1 METLITYLFPLLIF
15 PTSIFLFLL
24 IHKKDSKNETNLP
37 GSSGWPF
44 IGENMD
50 FAMLGAQKYVSERM
64 KRYSPDVFKT
74 SLLGEKMAVFCG
86 AHGNKFLFTN
96 ETKLLTSWWPE
107 SMKKAL
113 LFPEFVNNPVKEV
126 TSLQRNFIRDILK
139 PEALKRYISEMDCM
153 ARNHLETDWA
163 PYTEV
168 SIFPLSKKYTFAL
181 ACKLFM
187 SIDDQKHVEKL
198 ADHFTLITNGM
209 FSTPINILG
218 TAYNGAIKGGKL
230 VRDELMNIIAERKRK
245 ILKNEDINL
254 GGDLLSQMLSMK
266 DENGEFMTDMEIS
279 NSIIGLLVASYETT
293 SSTVTF
299 VLKYLAEIPD
309 VYEKVLKEQMSIA
322 ESKGP
327 GEFLNW
333 NDIEKMKY
341 SWNMAREALRLIPP
355 AQGSFR
361 EVVAD
366 FSYAGY
372 TIPKGWKT
380 FWTVHTTHKDPKHFP
395 DPEKFD
401 PTRFEGSGPAPYT
414 FVPFGG
420 GPRMCP
426 GREYARLE
434 VLVFMHNVVTR
445 FRLEKLMPNEKIIF
459 HSSPTPINGLP
470 VRLIPHNESVRL
482 SKNMV
487 SMPTTPGKAYT
498 DMI

>member
-1 METLITYLFPLLIF
+1 METLTTYLLPLLIL
-15 PTSIFLFLL
+15 PISIFLFLQ
-24 IHKKDSKNETNLP
+24 IHQKTTKKQETNLP

-50 FAMLGAQKYVSERM
+50 FAMLGAQTYVSQRM
-64 KRYSPDVFKT
+64 KKYSQDVFQT

-86 AHGNKFLFTN
+86 AHGHKFLFTN

-153 ARNHLETDWA
+153 TRSHLENDWV
-163 PYTEV
+163 PYREV

-187 SIDDQKHVEKL
+187 SIEDEKHVEKL

-209 FSTPINILG
+209 FSMPINFPG

-230 VRDELMNIIAERKRK
+230 VRDELMNIIVERKKK
-245 ILKNEDINL
+245 IMKNEDINL
-254 GGDLLSQMLSMK
+254 KGDLLSQMLVMK
-266 DENGEFMTDMEIS
+266 DENGEFTTDMEIS

-293 SSTVTF
+293 SSMVTF
-299 VLKYLAEIPD
+299 VLKYLAEIPE
-309 VYEKVLKEQMSIA
+309 VYEKVLKEQMSIV
-322 ESKGP
+322 ESKAP
-327 GEFLNW
+327 GELLSW
-333 NDIEKMKY
+333 EDIEKMKY

-361 EVVAD
+361 EVITD
-366 FSYAGY
+366 FTYAGY

-380 FWTVHTTHKDPKHFP
+380 FWMVHTTHKNPKYFP
-395 DPEKFD
+395 DPERFD
-401 PTRFEGSGPAPYT
+401 PSRFEGSGPAPYT

-426 GREYARLE
+426 GKEYARLE

-459 HSSPTPINGLP
+459 HSSPTPSNGLP

-482 SKNMV
+482 ANTL
-487 SMPTTPGKAYT
+487 SM
-498 DMI
+498 